1 MSKATDSALVKRV
14 AAAAAVVSSYYLL
27 FLALQ
32 LGTFESRLIPILVA
46 VVVMIASVLVL
57 RSATHRITTLDDD
70 QLDER
75 EVEVRNWAFRTGY
88 LVVRRV
94 GLALVVVSGIITVA
108 GLYVLGS
115 PLQSVY
121 DATANYL
128 HELVGQTPW
137 VLLTLVIGLLT
148 YVAYSFPLVLIAW
161 RDAKNSPID

>member
-14 AAAAAVVSSYYLL
+14 AASAAVVSSYYLL

-32 LGTFESRLIPILVA
+32 LGTFDSRLIPIVA
-46 VVVMIASVLVL
+46 SVAVMIASVLVL
-57 RSATHRITTLDDD
+57 RASTHRITTLDDD

-94 GLALVVVSGIITVA
+94 GLALVVVSSVVTVA
-108 GLYVLGS
+108 GLYVIGS

-137 VLLTLVIGLLT
+137 VLLTLLIGLLT

-161 RDAKNSPID
+161 RDAKNSRID

>member
-1 MSKATDSALVKRV
+1 MSKVTDSALVKR
-14 AAAAAVVSSYYLL
+14 ASAAAAVVSSYYLL

-32 LGTFESRLIPILVA
+32 LGTFESRLIPIA
-46 VVVMIASVLVL
+46 ASVVVMITSVLVL
-57 RSATHRITTLDDD
+57 RTSTHRITTLDDD

-94 GLALVVVSGIITVA
+94 GLSLVVVSGIVTIA
-108 GLYVLGS
+108 GLYVSGS
-115 PLQSVY
+115 PLQSIY

-137 VLLTLVIGLLT
+137 VLLTVLIGLLT

-161 RDAKNSPID
+161 QDAKHSNEA

>member
-1 MSKATDSALVKRV
+1 MSKATDSALVKRF
-14 AAAAAVVSSYYLL
+14 AASAAVVSSYYLL

-32 LGTFESRLIPILVA
+32 LGTFDSRLIPIVA
-46 VVVMIASVLVL
+46 SVAVMIASVLVL
-57 RSATHRITTLDDD
+57 RASTHRITTLDDD

-94 GLALVVVSGIITVA
+94 GLALVLVSSVVTVA
-108 GLYVLGS
+108 GLYVIGS

-137 VLLTLVIGLLT
+137 VLLTLLIGLLT

>member
-1 MSKATDSALVKRV
+1 MSKVTDSALVKR
-14 AAAAAVVSSYYLL
+14 ASAAAAVVSSYYLL

-32 LGTFESRLIPILVA
+32 LGTFESRLIPIA
-46 VVVMIASVLVL
+46 ASVVVMITSVLVL
-57 RSATHRITTLDDD
+57 RTSTHRITTLDDD

-94 GLALVVVSGIITVA
+94 GLALVVVSGIVTIA
-108 GLYVLGS
+108 GLYVSGS
-115 PLQSVY
+115 PLQSIY

-137 VLLTLVIGLLT
+137 VLLTVLIGLLT

-161 RDAKNSPID
+161 QDAKHSNEA